1 MSIKGLKLAKY
12 KGKVTYVLQDS
23 ARVKTISDDLVPN
36 DEIST
41 EELSAIN
48 GLNDGSFIDII
59 VFVLYICQ
67 MVSIVTEDG
76 KNLTSR
82 EIQVVDEFGT
92 VETINL
98 MNEVSQISTV
108 REKTFMLMKS
118 ISVTETRTIGK

>member
-1 MSIKGLKLAKY
+1 M
-12 KGKVTYVLQDS
+12 TYVLQDS
-23 ARVKTISDDLVPN
+23 ARVKSISDDLVPN

-48 GLNDGSFIDII
+48 GLNDGSFIDIV

-67 MVSIVTEDG
+67 MVSIVTEDK

-98 MNEVSQISTV
+98 MNEVSQSSSV
-108 REKTFMLMKS
+108 KEKTFMLMKN
-118 ISVTETRTIGK
+118 ISVT